1 VVKKYSNTFQWNQ
14 LNFTLIYQNLF
25 SATHRHIKPKNLHF
39 LGKMF
44 GVLALFDKFSFVRT
58 ATAGHTSFTKNLFQM
73 FHTHFF
79 VIDWFTTFFTS
90 IDGILQHEEEE
101 QQQQRRRQRTT
112 TNTTT
117 PKKLVHRLAKNT
129 TIDNREKR
137 Q

>member
-1 VVKKYSNTFQWNQ
+1 MVKKYSNTFQWNQ
-14 LNFTLIYQNLF
+14 LNFTLIYQNLL
-25 SATHRHIKPKNLHF
+25 SASHRHIKPENLHF

-101 QQQQRRRQRTT
+101 
-112 TNTTT
+112 
-117 PKKLVHRLAKNT
+117 HDDDDD
-129 TIDNREKR
+129 DNEPIPIPQPQKS
-137 Q
+137 